1 MSLLDTLNTE
11 QHEAVTTTEGPLLV
25 LAGAGSGKTRVI
37 AYRIAHLIENA
48 QARPEQ
54 ILAVTFTNKAA
65 EEMVNRVE
73 KLLLSTG
80 KKLSASPWISTFHSF
95 CVRVLRQHITKL
107 PANEHGVNY
116 TGSFTIYDSDDQTR
130 MIRTCMKDL
139 EIDEK
144 LLAVRMVQAS
154 ISNAKNRGQSWENFA
169 ANSQRQFGEDLK
181 REAISRIY
189 KLYQQRLASS
199 NALDFDD
206 LLLKTV
212 QLLNHS
218 KETRSYYNQKFKY
231 ILIDEYQ
238 DTNPPQFALIK
249 LLTEENQNLCV
260 VGDPD
265 QSIYGFRAADIQ
277 NILDFEKHFPKAK
290 LIKLTENYRSTK
302 LILDAANNLI
312 RNNVQRRDKE
322 LRTSNEL
329 GTNIHYYQAYD
340 AENEADFVVNRIQ
353 RHLRESPNTRC
364 AVLYRTNAQSRL
376 FEESCRRVG
385 IRYKIIGGFSFYER
399 AEIKDIVAYLKLL
412 LNINDNIA
420 LARIIN
426 VPTRGIGKTTWELVE
441 TTASQERISYWEAI
455 EILTTSD
462 KAAGRSLAVLLNFK
476 QLIEKMQALIEGCSL
491 SSVVKLVIDK
501 TGYSQMLT
509 AENTP
514 EAEGRLLNLEELVNA
529 AAESEER
536 EQTLRDFVDHATLVS
551 DADNYDSE
559 VPVTLMTIHSAKGL
573 EFPVVFLVGL
583 EQGLFPHSRSMADS
597 KELEEERRLCYVAI
611 TRAEKHLYVTH
622 SLTRRVYGEENSLD
636 PSLFLTELPLDSLED
651 LSRANSWL
659 RSIKSGMPARG
670 RAATTNFTS
679 KTLSTT
685 PSSIAAKKPTNYTGK
700 TYNSADSVREF
711 FKQREAKDTAPS
723 TSKHTSLISSKPLPT
738 SANRPTSPITSN
750 PSPNK
755 TDSSFLPNV
764 DAYATQKLAPVPVAK
779 PISGVTSFKPGMRVK
794 HPKYGEGLVLRREG
808 DGDQAKLLISFP
820 GFGQKKILEKFANL
834 VKA

>member
-11 QHEAVTTTEGPLLV
+11 QHEAVATTEGPLLV

-37 AYRIAHLIENA
+37 AYRIAHLIEKA

-65 EEMVNRVE
+65 EEMTSRVE
-73 KLLLSTG
+73 KLLLSITG
-80 KKLSASPWISTFHSF
+80 KKLAGSPWISTFHSF

-107 PANEHGVNY
+107 PANEQGTGY
-116 TGSFTIYDSDDQTR
+116 TGNFTIYDTDDQTR
-130 MIRTCMKDL
+130 MIRGCMKDL

-144 LLAVRMVQAS
+144 MLAVRMVQAT
-154 ISNAKNRGQSWENFA
+154 ISNAKNRGQSWESFA
-169 ANSQRQFGEDLK
+169 TNSLRQFGEDLK

-218 KETRSYYNQKFKY
+218 KETRDFYNQKFKY

-249 LLTEENQNLCV
+249 LLTEQHQNLCV

-312 RNNVQRRDKE
+312 RNNQQRRDKE

-329 GTNIHYYQAYD
+329 GANIHYYQAYD

-353 RHLRESPNTRC
+353 RHLRENPSTRC

-385 IRYKIIGGFSFYER
+385 LRYKIIGGFSFYER
-399 AEIKDIVAYLKLL
+399 AEIKDVIAYLKLL
-412 LNINDNIA
+412 LNPNDNIS
-420 LARIIN
+420 LSRIIN
-426 VPTRGIGKTTWELVE
+426 TPTRGIGKTTWELVE
-441 TTASQERISYWEAI
+441 TTASQEKISYWEAL
-455 EILTTSD
+455 ELLTSE
-462 KAAGRSLAVLLNFK
+462 KGAAGRSLAVLLNFK
-476 QLIEKMQALIEGCSL
+476 QLMEKLQTLTEDCSL
-491 SSVVKLVIDK
+491 SSIVKLVIDK

-529 AAESEER
+529 AAEAEER
-536 EQTLRDFVDHATLVS
+536 EETLRDFVDHATLVS
-551 DADNYDSE
+551 DTDDYDSDI
-559 VPVTLMTIHSAKGL
+559 PVTLMTIHSAKGL

-583 EQGLFPHSRSMADS
+583 EQGLFPHSRSMGDS

-636 PSLFLTELPLDSLED
+636 PSLFLTELPLESLED

-659 RSIKSGMPARG
+659 RGIKSGMPARS
-670 RAATTNFTS
+670 RVASNSFS
-679 KTLSTT
+679 SSKPKTLSTT
-685 PSSIAAKKPTNYTGK
+685 PSSLSTKKPTNYTGK
-700 TYNSADSVREF
+700 TYNSVDSVKEF
-711 FKQREAKDTAPS
+711 FKQREVKDTVPNVN
-723 TSKHTSLISSKPLPT
+723 K
-738 SANRPTSPITSN
+738 NTSPIVSN
-750 PSPNK
+750 PSVGK
-755 TDSSFLPNV
+755 RESSQLPNV
-764 DAYATQKLAPVPVAK
+764 DPYATQKLAPVPVAK
-779 PISGVTSFKPGMRVK
+779 PISGVTTFKPGMRVK

-820 GFGQKKILEKFANL
+820 SFGQKKILEKFANL